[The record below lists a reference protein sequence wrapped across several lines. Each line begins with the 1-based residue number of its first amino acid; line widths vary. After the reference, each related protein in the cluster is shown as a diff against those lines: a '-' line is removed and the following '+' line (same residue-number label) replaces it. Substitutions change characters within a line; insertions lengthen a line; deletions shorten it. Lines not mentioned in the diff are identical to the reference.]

1 MKSKMKKL
9 LSLLL
14 VLCFALTMI
23 PISGITASAEAAT
36 VSKVTGNGAAYSV
49 TYNSDYVTMSE
60 TVNNGLLLTTT
71 SGAGTSNTGIS
82 VTTETMYP
90 ILSSTFDVQ
99 CHFADNGATILFYK
113 DINGKEFTI
122 RLINYANRAILQTK
136 DENGEYVKCADIAG
150 CVSAR
155 TAFIGVAEVD
165 GSYYLTYDGIAV
177 TGADFDVSDAVKE
190 ALKLENTFSK
200 TALENDAMFY
210 FGFRTASL
218 KGNAYIVPHVNY
230 VGDGYAVEIGTQY
243 GDRNTTDVTT
253 IIKPTTA
260 TTASYADGVYT
271 FNVALNTSVGL
282 LTPIATTEA
291 EGGFGADY
299 DSYGNGYCDATY
311 SFANSANGSA
321 LSSFG
326 VFGDGTGLF
335 QIKNASGKV
344 QKCDGGTNNG
354 SNTFIHYASPTF
366 GAWKHVISHSGG
378 ARLWIQG
385 PVGYQATNTYPNMN
399 FANVLGEG
407 KNVYLD
413 ISYTKDVTGVKINP
427 GKTSE
432 SNVTLPDDATDLAT
446 VKTALDAFYADD
458 SRYMGYTYDE
468 LVKATEL
475 LYAYEVGIIETAA
488 AFDAK
493 VDALP
498 AIEDLLY
505 QDKATVEALV
515 AEYNGYSDEI
525 KAEIKNYSSLE
536 TYLSAVENIEFNGYY
551 RTSNGDLY
559 KVDYDSANIEI
570 GSDKNNGAL
579 TATLIGTGSA
589 KGTDLGVI
597 TTEKFPI
604 VSGKYQIQ
612 QYFGNLDASGRFG
625 IAISDDEDIYHRVQN
640 GRFALFRMESGDT
653 NTFYVDID
661 GGAVPCYTVANTTRN
676 RMWNIGVTKQNG
688 SWYMTID
695 GNVVDGTGYS
705 EAVQNA
711 VKLENYFGEEFL
723 ANDGMVHFFMYAASM
738 HGSAYLRPMTS
749 IENGLIVSERDAYKD
764 QNVVSNGVT
773 YANADT
779 TVENDGKDDVYTI
792 DANAGTS
799 VTFTSPINTNAF
811 YIDID
816 SASGEDVVAYTFSN
830 YVNNL
835 SDSVS
840 VTVNRDGVYCSL
852 KYLGEK
858 LAITGTAEHITSG
871 TLFCDGG
878 QYTSSHPG
886 FWKHQIGTTNNA
898 GIQINGPSAYGV
910 EVISTAPDFSSIL
923 GDGKDVYLTITVNK
937 PSKIKVKLGNNM
949 PALSVTLPENA
960 EDVDAAQTA
969 LDAFYADA
977 ARYTSYEAMVKATDL
992 YNEIEAR
999 KMGAEVDERVA
1010 AIGVENKKQ
1019 YSNHLDSLKVLASTY
1034 NMMTVAQRKYFSE
1047 DANVMMT
1054 YYNNLADASAINL
1067 TNLRKMLLGA
1077 IDEDIPAYD
1086 YCYDD
1091 ELNILDLVRMKKA
1104 AVQGAAAPSYDSA
1117 VYTNVN
1123 YAPKMVYAHTYGAKG
1138 DGVTDDGPAVAAA
1151 LTELKKSGAGSILVF
1166 EKNKTYNIASLPSN
1180 RDTRPAIFEVKNCAG
1195 LEIDGNGS
1203 TFILDDTAKDRTFGW
1218 FQNTKDCIVTD
1229 MTFDY
1234 KTSPAFNASYIDT
1247 DKDNLTITLKA
1258 DRNIGLANSE
1268 IYSTAS
1274 DTNNFYNFGNKW
1286 FGIVTDAVSRSH
1298 VYIESYEMI
1307 STSENTF
1314 KLKVLNESDYTKFI
1328 DEIKESGMICPMP
1341 RMGHRSGSTERGF
1354 TIVGN
1359 TNMEMRNI
1367 KIVEVCRF
1375 GMYVAQNEGIM
1386 KFINVDFTPADDLHY
1401 TSWRDAYHVINNR
1414 AKIIWDGCESH
1425 YNYDDVFNISST
1437 ALYFESYNEE
1447 TRELDLKS
1455 SNGNYPEIQ
1464 VGDTISVINA
1474 STGEDYGKTVVESII
1489 SQDEDKVIIKDA
1501 LNIRTTGEKVYTYF
1515 TNCCAPD
1522 SEIINCDFSGTFR
1535 FRGPITIT
1543 NTKFLNMRTWM
1554 NLESNIE
1561 GPVPQGIV
1569 FRNCTIE
1576 SSYAN
1581 SKIYIGGITNGADTE
1596 FDLGNRQFH
1605 TDITFENCTIDES
1618 SLVITSSDK
1627 NYVTIKGCTD
1637 TDGSAITDRN

>member
-1 MKSKMKKL
+1 MQSKMKKLKMKKL

-14 VLCFALTMI
+14 VLCFAFTMI
-23 PISGITASAEAAT
+23 PIYGITASAEAAT

-49 TYNSDYVTMSE
+49 TYNSEYVTMGE
-60 TVNNGLLLTTT
+60 AANGGLLLTNS
-71 SGAGTSNTGIS
+71 SGGTANTAVT
-82 VTTETMYP
+82 VTTKTMYP
-90 ILSSTFDVQ
+90 ILSSTFDIQ
-99 CHFADNGATILFYK
+99 CRPVGNSYYTFSYK
-113 DINGKEFTI
+113 DMNGNAFTVRRQDYNNTALFDVKVNGSYERCKTI
-122 RLINYANRAILQTK
+122 ASSTFARVTFVGVTK
-136 DENGEYVKCADIAG
+136 VGE
-150 CVSAR
+150 
-155 TAFIGVAEVD
+155 
-165 GSYYLTYDGIAV
+165 SYYLTIDGNVINGTGYSEAV
-177 TGADFDVSDAVKE
+177 QNAV
-190 ALKLENTFSK
+190 KLENTFSK
-200 TALENDAMFY
+200 AALENDAMFY
-210 FGFRTASL
+210 FELNTPNID
-218 KGNAYIVPHVNY
+218 KGQTAYIFPRINY
-230 VGDGYAVEIGTQY
+230 VSDGYAVEITTQY
-243 GDRNTTDVTT
+243 SDRNNGTSS
-253 IIKPTTA
+253 IKPTA
-260 TTASYADGVYT
+260 RATASYADSVYT
-271 FNVALNTSVGL
+271 FNVPLDTSVGL

-291 EGGFGADY
+291 SGGFMVDY
-299 DSYGNGYCDATY
+299 DSYGTGYCTATY
-311 SFANSANGSA
+311 SLANSANGSA
-321 LSSFG
+321 LSSFK
-326 VFGDGTGLF
+326 VFGNGQGIF
-335 QIKNASGKV
+335 QIQNASGAV
-344 QKCDGGTNNG
+344 QTCDGGTNKG
-354 SNTFIHYASPTF
+354 SNTFINYASSTL
-366 GAWKHVISHSGG
+366 GAWKHVIGHSSG

-413 ISYTKDVTGVKINP
+413 ISYTKDVTGVKVNP
-427 GKTSE
+427 GKTSS
-432 SNVTLPDDATDLAT
+432 SNVTLPDDASDLAS

-458 SRYMGYTYDE
+458 SRYMGYSYDE

-505 QDKATVEALV
+505 QDKATVEALA
-515 AEYNGYSDEI
+515 AEYDGYSDEI

-570 GSDKNNGAL
+570 GSDENNGAL
-579 TATLIGTGSA
+579 TAKLIANPSAAGTN
-589 KGTDLGVI
+589 LGII
-597 TTEKFPI
+597 TKAFPV
-604 VSGKYQIQ
+604 VSSKYQMQ
-612 QYFGNLDASGRFG
+612 QYFGTLDASGRFG

-640 GRFALFRMESGDT
+640 GRFALFRMESGNT
-653 NTFYVDID
+653 NTFYVEID
-661 GGAVPCYTVANTTRN
+661 GGPVPCYTVASTTRN

-749 IENGLIVSERDAYKD
+749 IENGLIVSETDAYRDK
-764 QNVVSNGVT
+764 NTVSSGVT

-792 DANAGTS
+792 DATAGTS
-799 VTFTSPINTNAF
+799 VTFTSPINTNEF

-816 SASGEDVVAYTFSN
+816 CASGEDVVAYTFSN
-830 YVNNL
+830 DVNNL

-840 VTVNRDGVYCSL
+840 VTVNRNGVYCSL

-858 LAITGTAEHITSG
+858 LPITGTAGHITGG
-871 TLFCDGG
+871 TAFCNGG
-878 QYTSSHPG
+878 QYTSSHQG
-886 FWKHQIGTTNNA
+886 FWKHQIGVTNNA
-898 GIQINGPSAYGV
+898 GIKIKGPSAYGID
-910 EVISTAPDFSSIL
+910 VISTAPDFSSIL
-923 GDGKDVYLTITVNK
+923 GDGKDVYLTITVKK
-937 PSKIKVKLGNNM
+937 PSKIKVKLGKNM
-949 PALSVTLPENA
+949 PALSATLPENA
-960 EDVDAAQTA
+960 EDVDAAQAA
-969 LDAFYADA
+969 LEAFYADT
-977 ARYTSYEAMVKATDL
+977 ARYTSYDAMVKATDL

-999 KMGAEVDERVA
+999 KMAAEVNERVA
-1010 AIGVENKKQ
+1010 AIGVENKTQ
-1019 YSNHLDSLKVLASTY
+1019 YSKHLDSLKVLASTY
-1034 NMMTVAQRKYFSE
+1034 NMMTVAQRGYFSY
-1047 DANVMMT
+1047 DANAMIT
-1054 YYNNLADASAINL
+1054 YYNNLAGPSATNL
-1067 TNLRKMLLGA
+1067 TNLRKMLLGV
-1077 IDEDIPAYD
+1077 IDEVIPAFD

-1091 ELNILDLVRMKKA
+1091 ELNILDLIRMKKV
-1104 AVQGAAAPSYDSA
+1104 AVQGEAGLSYDNA

-1151 LTELKKSGAGSILVF
+1151 LTELEKSGAGSILVF
-1166 EKNKTYNIASLPSN
+1166 EKNKTYNIASLPGH

-1234 KTSPAFNASYIDT
+1234 KTSPAFNASYIET
-1247 DKDNLTITLKA
+1247 DKNDLTITFRA
-1258 DRNIGLANSE
+1258 DRNIGLENGE
-1268 IYSTAS
+1268 IYTTAS
-1274 DTNNFYNFGNKW
+1274 DTDNFYNFGNSW
-1286 FGIVTDAVSRSH
+1286 FGVVKDAVSRSH

-1314 KLKVLNESDYTKFI
+1314 KLKVLNKSDYTKFI
-1328 DEIKESGMICPMP
+1328 GEIQKSGMICPMP

-1401 TSWRDAYHVINNR
+1401 TSWRDAYHVKDNR

-1437 ALYFESYNEE
+1437 ALYVESYNEE

-1455 SNGNYPEIQ
+1455 SNGNYPEIK
-1464 VGDTISVINA
+1464 VGDTISVINV
-1474 STGEDYGKTVVESII
+1474 STGEDYGKTVVESIV

-1501 LNIRTTGEKVYTYF
+1501 LNIKATGENVYTYF
-1515 TNCCAPD
+1515 INCCAPD
-1522 SEIINCDFSGTFR
+1522 SEIKNCDFSGTFR

-1561 GPVPQGIV
+1561 GPVPQGII

-1576 SSYAN
+1576 SSYEN
-1581 SKIYIGGITNGADTE
+1581 SKIYIGGITDGDNTE
-1596 FDLGNRQFH
+1596 YDWGHRQFH

-1618 SLVITSSDK
+1618 SLVITNSDR
-1627 NYVTIKGCTD
+1627 NYVKIKGCTD
-1637 TDGSAITDRN
+1637 TNGSAITDRN